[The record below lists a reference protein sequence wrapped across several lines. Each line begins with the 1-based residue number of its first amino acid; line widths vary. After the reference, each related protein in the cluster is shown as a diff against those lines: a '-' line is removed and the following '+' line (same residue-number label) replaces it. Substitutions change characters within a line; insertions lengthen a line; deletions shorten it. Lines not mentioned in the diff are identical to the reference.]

1 MKRLSL
7 FFIFFLISCDNSN
20 EVNISLI
27 PDFGFHVDRI
37 VSVPEGQTIVGQF
50 TASIPEGASQ
60 INYSSSNIDL
70 SISSEGLLS
79 FNILPDYETLN
90 EHLTVITASN
100 DSGSDQINVKVKILD
115 TLCEFNTAAV
125 FDSCTFE

>member
-7 FFIFFLISCDNSN
+7 FFIFFLISCDNGN
-20 EVNISLI
+20 ELNVSLV
-27 PDFGFHVDRI
+27 PDFGFHIDRI

-100 DSGSDQINVKVKILD
+100 DSGLSLIHI
-115 TLCEFNTAAV
+115 
-125 FDSCTFE
+125 